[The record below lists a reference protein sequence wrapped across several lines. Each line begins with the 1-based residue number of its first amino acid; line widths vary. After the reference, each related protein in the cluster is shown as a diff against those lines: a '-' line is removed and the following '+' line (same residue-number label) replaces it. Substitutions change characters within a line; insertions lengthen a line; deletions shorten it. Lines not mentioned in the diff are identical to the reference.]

1 MQGMRRL
8 ILWLSCVGLGAM
20 ALPCSSGAS
29 ERAFAVISAPGTTEH
44 HLTRET
50 LALMFRRKQNFWDN
64 GVRVQA
70 VNLPATHPLRHAFSL
85 AVLGQTPESME
96 DYWREM
102 YFNGVLPPHVLAS
115 EEAVILFVSST
126 PGAIGYVS
134 TCMPEHGVNLVLM
147 VGDVPFCSK

>member
-1 MQGMRRL
+1 MPIQRRL
-8 ILWLSCVGLGAM
+8 AAGLCGALLGAAAWLSTAR
-20 ALPCSSGAS
+20 AS
-29 ERAFAVISAPGTTEH
+29 ERPFAVISAPGTTDH

-64 GVRVQA
+64 GIRVQA
-70 VNLPATHPLRHAFSL
+70 VNLPAAHPLRRSFSL
-85 AVLGQTPESME
+85 AILGQAPESME

-115 EEAVILFVSST
+115 EEAVMLFVSST

-134 TCMPEHGVNLVLM
+134 TCLPEHGVNVVLM
-147 VGDVPFCSK
+147 VGDVPLCNK